1 MRSRL
6 HKIVVFIF
14 VVLYKIRVSSNQKF
28 TKTGV
33 KMKVSNLARILLT
46 SKRHRSQRRHA
57 SILSRSLNEL
67 GESELSNNRLRKIE
81 KKS

>member
-1 MRSRL
+1 
-6 HKIVVFIF
+6 
-14 VVLYKIRVSSNQKF
+14 
-28 TKTGV
+28 
-33 KMKVSNLARILLT
+33 MKVSNLARILLT